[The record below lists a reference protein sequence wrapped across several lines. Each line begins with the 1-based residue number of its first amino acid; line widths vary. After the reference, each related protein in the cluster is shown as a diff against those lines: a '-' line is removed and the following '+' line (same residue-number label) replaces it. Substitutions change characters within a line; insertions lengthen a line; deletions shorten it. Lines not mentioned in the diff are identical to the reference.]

1 MKKQGFTAHVNEVM
15 VHTGLYTWP
24 ADKVYLVAEPADV
37 EYTPAQARE
46 LAGALLRAADE
57 ADGREPC
64 KPSAG
69 RDMALSAV
77 WFAYSGQEAEEFAD
91 DIVAAIRQDVATFI
105 RANIDMQGLDFP
117 DAESVAVWL
126 EETA

>member
-1 MKKQGFTAHVNEVM
+1 
-15 VHTGLYTWP
+15 
-24 ADKVYLVAEPADV
+24 
-37 EYTPAQARE
+37 
-46 LAGALLRAADE
+46 
-57 ADGREPC
+57 
-64 KPSAG
+64 
-69 RDMALSAV
+69 MALSAV
-77 WFAYSGQEAEEFAD
+77 GFAYCGKEAEEFAD